1 MKGKIIW
8 LEVKERD
15 EDGNLRD
22 VLGYPTVKYSEPY
35 RWDKDYYK
43 KYVIFELEE
52 E

>member
-22 VLGYPTVKYSEPY
+22 ATGYQMVKYSEPE
-35 RWDKDYYK
+35 RWDRECYK
-43 KYVIFELEE
+43 KYVIFELEDE
-52 E
+52 